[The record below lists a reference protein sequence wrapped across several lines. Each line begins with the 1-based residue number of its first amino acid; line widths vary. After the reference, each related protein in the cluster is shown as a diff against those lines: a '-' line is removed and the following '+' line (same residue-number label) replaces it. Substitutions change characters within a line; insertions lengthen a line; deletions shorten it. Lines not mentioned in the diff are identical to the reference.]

1 MTSAAHATRSAAN
14 TQPHPE
20 QQYLDLLHKLLT
32 EGVYR
37 PDRTGTG
44 TYSIFGHQMRF
55 DLAKGFPLLT
65 TKRIFFKGSVHELL
79 WFLSG
84 STNIRYLQEND
95 VTIWDEWADENGE
108 LGPVYGKQ
116 WRAWETKGGR
126 TIDQIAELVEN
137 IRANPYSRRH
147 MVSSWN
153 VGELPAMSLAPCA
166 FAHSFYIS
174 GNRLSGLIF
183 QRSADSFLGLGWNL
197 CAGALLIHM
206 LAQQCDL
213 EPGELVWQGADVHLY
228 KNHRAQAQLQLARE
242 PRPFPHLKLL
252 RRPPTIFDYKYEDF
266 ELVGYDPH
274 PSIPAPIAV

>member
-1 MTSAAHATRSAAN
+1 MTSAAHAIRATADA
-14 TQPHPE
+14 TPHPE
-20 QQYLDLLHKLLT
+20 EQYLDLLRKLLT

-37 PDRTGTG
+37 PDRTKTG

-65 TKRIFFKGSVHELL
+65 TKRIFFKGAVHEML

-84 STNIRYLQEND
+84 STNIRFLQENG

-116 WRAWETKGGR
+116 WRAWETKDGR
-126 TIDQIAELVEN
+126 TVDQVADLVEGLRN
-137 IRANPYSRRH
+137 NPYSRRH
-147 MVSSWN
+147 MISSWN
-153 VGELPAMSLAPCA
+153 VGELSAMSLVPCA
-166 FAHSFYIS
+166 FGHTFYVAGS
-174 GNRLSGLIF
+174 RLSGLIS

-197 CAGALLIHM
+197 CAGALVIHM

-228 KNHRAQAQLQLARE
+228 RNHRAQAEQQLRRT
-242 PRPFPHLKLL
+242 PRPFPQLKLR
-252 RRPPTIFDYKYEDF
+252 RRPPSIFDYKYEDF

-274 PSIPAPIAV
+274 PTISAPVAV